1 MAAKVFDVFINGR
14 YVDSIEAP
22 SLRIAKVRAA
32 IHFNVPVTVKVRRN
46 G

>member
-1 MAAKVFDVFINGR
+1 MKIYEIFINDH

-32 IHFNVPVTVKVRRN
+32 VRFNVPVTVKVRRN